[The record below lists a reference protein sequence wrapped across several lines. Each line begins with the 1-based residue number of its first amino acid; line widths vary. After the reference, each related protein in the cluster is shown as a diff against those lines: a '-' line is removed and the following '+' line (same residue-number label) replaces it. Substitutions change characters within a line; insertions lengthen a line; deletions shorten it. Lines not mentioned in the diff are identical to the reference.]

1 MDINLLAISECIS
14 LYYEVLAIITYQC
27 NTRNCLKVRLFHFKK
42 ISFINLNLFQALSI
56 CKRLLTVFH
65 GYSKEQLFVFQQ
77 LHLYCQL
84 LLISIQTKL
93 STNVRQRCYKHIQW
107 QRQRIKPNEIEID
120 IDEKLLHTNLIS
132 YAQQYISLMSKNVLF
147 NKINFL
153 RANDPIH
160 MVSVTFLEPES
171 NIEQVLEF
179 LPGLSISIPCLM
191 NAKNLDRQQNIN
203 IKVFFLKILMFW
215 ENRILSLI
223 GNLFRWTILFITN

>member
-1 MDINLLAISECIS
+1 M
-14 LYYEVLAIITYQC
+14 
-27 NTRNCLKVRLFHFKK
+27 
-42 ISFINLNLFQALSI
+42 
-56 CKRLLTVFH
+56 
-65 GYSKEQLFVFQQ
+65 
-77 LHLYCQL
+77 
-84 LLISIQTKL
+84 
-93 STNVRQRCYKHIQW
+93 
-107 QRQRIKPNEIEID
+107 
-120 IDEKLLHTNLIS
+120 LHTNLIS
-132 YAQQYISLMSKNVLF
+132 YAQQYISLMSKNGLF

-203 IKVFFLKILMFW
+203 IKVFFLKISMFL
-215 ENRILSLI
+215 ENMILSLI

>member
-1 MDINLLAISECIS
+1 MKNNEEYKNL
-14 LYYEVLAIITYQC
+14 
-27 NTRNCLKVRLFHFKK
+27 
-42 ISFINLNLFQALSI
+42 
-56 CKRLLTVFH
+56 
-65 GYSKEQLFVFQQ
+65 
-77 LHLYCQL
+77 
-84 LLISIQTKL
+84 
-93 STNVRQRCYKHIQW
+93 
-107 QRQRIKPNEIEID
+107 
-120 IDEKLLHTNLIS
+120 DEKILHTNLIS

-203 IKVFFLKILMFW
+203 IKVFFLKISMFL